1 MYDDIYTLN
10 FVSSFI
16 LSSIFICLS
25 IIFSFIFSFNLT
37 NSKKK
42 YLYQYQPIIIFFL
55 IFCFYAILFNSLI
68 LTNFRLLSVLFY
80 LILFSKIIYILTN
93 YKIIFKILN
102 LEFFVKKKLIF
113 IFFLIF
119 YLIAILP
126 ISDADSIVVFQNIPA
141 VIFQSGLKGLNLARD
156 IEFTSFS
163 NTETLLLLSS
173 ILKSDNFGA
182 QLNLIS
188 LIFLICITY
197 KENKNFLL
205 IIFSSPLIIY
215 FVSSQKLQLF
225 FGVLYLLL
233 FILIHKKTIQE
244 KIELFF
250 VVLLLTFY
258 SSGKITYILFSAPLF
273 LYLLKNNIKYY
284 KDIFLY
290 LLISFLIIYAP
301 LLSIK
306 QIYFG
311 NILAPFFDNL
321 FGKNNE
327 IYNAYALSLRS
338 IEGWLTNPTN
348 LSLYLRPFISFE
360 LSKISGSLGLI
371 FFTIFNYKLQ
381 KQLKYFPAI
390 IVVLILLTGQILPRY
405 YFEAFLLLAFFYQ
418 INLKFVKLII
428 YSQLVAVFSLT
439 IIFIYISY
447 FQLNIFKDK
456 KNYLNRFSYSFFNAQ
471 QLKKDNLN
479 GNILDF
485 SLDRNSIFFEKNVYS
500 FRYLNMINKYKNN
513 NNQNLNN
520 FILNNS
526 IKYLIIYSNY
536 QIPDCLITKE
546 IKETNRK
553 RVVRNF
559 FNKTIENK
567 YKIMEIRDNK
577 CTY

>member
-126 ISDADSIVVFQNIPA
+126 ISDADSIAIFQNIPA

-156 IEFTSFS
+156 IEFTIFS

-338 IEGWLTNPTN
+338 SEGWLTNPTN

>member
-126 ISDADSIVVFQNIPA
+126 ISDADSIAIFQNIPA

-156 IEFTSFS
+156 IEFTIFS

-338 IEGWLTNPTN
+338 SEGWLTNPTN

-577 CTY
+577 

>member
-338 IEGWLTNPTN
+338 NEGWLTNPTN